1 MSYDENREKCPR
13 CGEPMHLPGEPVGHV
28 CVDNRPSWRQALEK
42 ALELWPSEPTVT
54 GDQLNC
60 IQFALAEIATLE
72 AQVADFEVHHHD
84 CQDGAY
90 QAKLDRENSRRIIQE
105 LETQLAARDKRI
117 EELEARTKSGLLILE
132 LDKNTS
138 TPAQP
143 QGSLSE
149 GGE

>member
-42 ALELWPSEPTVT
+42 DLELWPSEPTVT

-72 AQVADFEVHHHD
+72 EQVADFEVHHHD
-84 CQDGAY
+84 CQDGVY

-138 TPAQP
+138 TSAQV
-143 QGSLSE
+143 QG
-149 GGE
+149 GCDDA